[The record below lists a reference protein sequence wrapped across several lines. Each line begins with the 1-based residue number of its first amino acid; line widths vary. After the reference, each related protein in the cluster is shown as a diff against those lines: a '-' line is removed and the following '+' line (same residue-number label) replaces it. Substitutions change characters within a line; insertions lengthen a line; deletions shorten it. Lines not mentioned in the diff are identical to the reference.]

1 MHRQQHRDSLELS
14 YHDISECHITYSS
27 AQELLSRL
35 SSLNINEDIDFINSA
50 EWIGNQL
57 RKSLPVQAVKSIE
70 DFAQNNSE
78 AALIIRGLPL
88 GGLIP
93 PTPYD
98 GFTENKNLVLANALH
113 IGIYHLA
120 GYSPI
125 AYKNENNGKLFRH
138 VVPAKQGKGQK
149 SSHGSDLT
157 FGFHV
162 DNPDLPLSP
171 EPIVDKSACPEL
183 LSLMAIRSD
192 LKVKSSIVILDNVLA
207 NLNRA
212 VIQTLCTDEYMVERP
227 ASFDIGQSSRLPILT
242 YDENNIP
249 YCRYDKENISPLTPK
264 AAAALLMLEAELEK
278 QTNQITT
285 VFCPGDMLLIKNQ
298 RTLHRREAYQAR
310 NDGSDRWLIRLFG
323 AQSLDR
329 IIPVNTFSHIGQD

>member
-1 MHRQQHRDSLELS
+1 MQIQQHYSLES
-14 YHDISECHITYSS
+14 SNQDIPECHITYSS
-27 AQELLSRL
+27 TQELLSRL
-35 SSLNINEDIDFINSA
+35 SSLNINEDIEFIKSA

-57 RKSLPVQAVKSIE
+57 RKSLPDQVVKSIE
-70 DFAQNNSE
+70 KFAQDNSE

-88 GGLIP
+88 GGIIP

-98 GFTENKNLVLANALH
+98 GFTENKHLLLANALH
-113 IGIYHLA
+113 IGVYNLA
-120 GYSPI
+120 GYAPI
-125 AYKNENNGKLFRH
+125 AYKNENNGRLFRH
-138 VVPAKQGKGQK
+138 VVPAKQGKGKK

-171 EPIVDKSACPEL
+171 EAITDKSTCPEL

-192 LKVKSSIVILDNVLA
+192 LKVKSSIVILDHVLA
-207 NLNRA
+207 NLSRG
-212 VIQTLCTDEYMVERP
+212 VIQTLCTDDFIIERP
-227 ASFDIGQSSRLPILT
+227 DSFDIRQSSRLPILS
-242 YDENNIP
+242 YDRNNIP

-264 AAAALLMLEAELEK
+264 AAAALLMFEAELEK
-278 QTNQITT
+278 HANHITT

-298 RTLHRREAYQAR
+298 RTFHRREAYQSR

-323 AQSLDR
+323 TQSLDR
-329 IIPVNTFSHIGQD
+329 IIPVNTLTHIGQD